1 MPGPPYPHA
10 EASAPQLTAGR
21 VLARRSRVSTF
32 IAAALVGLAA
42 CNLGSPAQSVG
53 PTLTPGPS
61 PASAEL
67 DCQEPNL
74 LSPHGT
80 RVDLTGTWAGGT
92 TLFYVRQVGLC
103 VWWIGLSNW
112 PGQSAG
118 AFFSSTFAGRL
129 GVEGPDYVV
138 RGEWASIIRP
148 SSGMAY
154 SPPYE
159 RLIAFELV
167 FGTVGGSETI
177 ILRGLRTSDRVLAPT
192 DWYARDL
199 TRTGPL
205 PNTQTP

>member
-1 MPGPPYPHA
+1 MTPGR
-10 EASAPQLTAGR
+10 EF
-21 VLARRSRVSTF
+21 ARLSRVTTF
-32 IAAALVGLAA
+32 LAVGLLGLAA
-42 CNLGSPAQSVG
+42 CNLGSPVQSVG
-53 PTLTPGPS
+53 LTLTAAPS
-61 PASAEL
+61 SVSAEL
-67 DCQEPNL
+67 DCHEPNL
-74 LSPHGT
+74 LSPQGS
-80 RVDLTGTWAGGT
+80 RVDLTGTWTGGS
-92 TLFYVRQVGLC
+92 TLFYVRQVGQC

-112 PGQSAG
+112 PGQSPG

-159 RLIAFELV
+159 RLIAFEVV
-167 FGTVGGSETI
+167 FETVGGAETI
-177 ILRGLRTSDRVLAPT
+177 VLRFSRRVELAPT

-199 TRTGPL
+199 TRIGPL

>member
-1 MPGPPYPHA
+1 MT
-10 EASAPQLTAGR
+10 Q
-21 VLARRSRVSTF
+21 LARPSPPAR
-32 IAAALVGLAA
+32 AATVVAVALLGLAA
-42 CNLGSPAQSVG
+42 CGLGSSAPSVG

-67 DCQEPNL
+67 DCGEPNL
-74 LSPHGT
+74 LSPQGT
-80 RVDLTGTWAGGT
+80 RVDLTGTWAGGS
-92 TLFYVRQVGLC
+92 TLFYVRQVGQC
-103 VWWIGLSNW
+103 VWWLGLSNW
-112 PGQSAG
+112 PGQSPG

-159 RLIAFELV
+159 RLIAFELL
-167 FGTVGGSETI
+167 FETVEGAETI
-177 ILRGLRTSDRVLAPT
+177 VLRGLRTSELAPT

-205 PNTQTP
+205 PGTQTP

>member
-1 MPGPPYPHA
+1 MMAKSEH
-10 EASAPQLTAGR
+10 
-21 VLARRSRVSTF
+21 ARRSRGVATV
-32 IAAALVGLAA
+32 ALALLGVAA
-42 CNLGSPAQSVG
+42 CTLGSPAQSIG

-67 DCQEPNL
+67 VCGEPNL
-74 LSPHGT
+74 LSPQGS
-80 RVDLTGTWAGGT
+80 RVDLTGTWAGGS
-92 TLFYVRQVGLC
+92 TLFYVRQVGQC

-112 PGQSAG
+112 PGQSPG

-129 GVEGPDYVV
+129 GVEGADYVV

-159 RLIAFELV
+159 RLIAFALV
-167 FGTVGGSETI
+167 FETVGGTETI
-177 ILRGLRTSDRVLAPT
+177 VLRGMRTSELAPT

-199 TRTGPL
+199 TRTGAL
-205 PNTQTP
+205 PDTQTP

>member
-1 MPGPPYPHA
+1 MA
-10 EASAPQLTAGR
+10 R
-21 VLARRSRVSTF
+21 VSRVTTSL
-32 IAAALVGLAA
+32 AVALLGLAA
-42 CNLGSPAQSVG
+42 CNLGSPAQSIA
-53 PTLTPGPS
+53 PALTPSPS
-61 PASAEL
+61 PASEQV
-67 DCQEPNL
+67 DCDEPNL
-74 LSPHGT
+74 LSPQGT

-92 TLFYVRQVGLC
+92 TLFYVRQVGQC

-112 PGQSAG
+112 PGQSPG

-129 GVEGPDYVV
+129 GVEGPDYVL

-154 SPPYE
+154 NPPYE

-167 FGTVGGSETI
+167 FETVTGAETI
-177 ILRGLRTSDRVLAPT
+177 VLRGLRPSELAPT

-205 PNTQTP
+205 PDTQTP